1 MAIGVEAVGGASA
14 TSAASVTKTGCTVT
28 AGNRVVL
35 IITYGS
41 SGSMIPSSVTWN
53 GAAANFITGS
63 DVFDGTWT
71 GCTMYEIIN
80 PTPGTGSAVGNFPG
94 NLSQSAIHFIS
105 VTGVS
110 SVVTPPTTN
119 NGTTANPS
127 VTVSSAAAG
136 DLIIAACCNDNESG
150 TTTEA
155 GTVIFD
161 GENVGSDTDHN
172 SQYFT
177 DAGTHV
183 ASWTQSGSGNHW
195 TAVGYALRGAAAG
208 GGGPLLGGALRGTLV
223 GGSLVAG

>member
-14 TSAASVTKTGCTVT
+14 VEAASVTKTGCTVT
-28 AGNRVVL
+28 AGNRVIL

-63 DVFDGTWT
+63 DVYDGTWT
-71 GCTMYEIIN
+71 GCMMYEIIN

-105 VTGVS
+105 ITGVS

-119 NGTTANPS
+119 TGTTANPS
-127 VTVSSAAAG
+127 VTVSGAATG
-136 DLIIAACCNDNESG
+136 DLIVAGSCNDNESG
-150 TTTEA
+150 NTSA
-155 GTVIFD
+155 SGGTHIFD
-161 GENVGSDTDHN
+161 GEDVGSSPDTDHN
-172 SQYFT
+172 SQYKT

-208 GGGPLLGGALRGTLV
+208 DTLMPQ
-223 GGSLVAG
+223 GIC